1 MLHTK
6 DFLLL
11 LIVIFITVVIIQ
23 PDNSVLNGID
33 KNYLL
38 TGLVIMV
45 AIALTHYSK
54 FVVATAVSILA
65 IGANLP
71 HEIARILNIDARI
84 LLGSLIVVLLVTV
97 ANRIIKLPTGL
108 DKPQGIAAAHGS
120 VTRNPDIPELN
131 SKNDKD
137 MGSGYGVE
145 IGQNEV
151 KDDMESNIN
160 LT

>member
-1 MLHTK
+1 MIHTK

-11 LIVIFITVVIIQ
+11 LIVIFITVVVIQ
-23 PDNSVLNGID
+23 PDDSVLNGID

-38 TGLVIMV
+38 TALAIVV
-45 AIALTHYSK
+45 TIALTHYSK
-54 FVVATAVSILA
+54 FVVATMVSILA

-84 LLGSLIVVLLVTV
+84 LLGSLVVVLLVAV

-108 DKPQGIAAAHGS
+108 DKLQGISAAHRS
-120 VTRNPDIPELN
+120 VARNPDIPELN
-131 SKNDKD
+131 SKNDRD
-137 MGSGYGVE
+137 MGSGFGVE
-145 IGQNEV
+145 IGQYEV
-151 KDDMESNIN
+151 KDDTGQI

>member
-1 MLHTK
+1 
-6 DFLLL
+6 
-11 LIVIFITVVIIQ
+11 
-23 PDNSVLNGID
+23 
-33 KNYLL
+33 
-38 TGLVIMV
+38 
-45 AIALTHYSK
+45 LTHYSK